1 MVGFSRVSQ
10 LLGTAVATQP
20 EANTI
25 WFKTRMGQS
34 SQCCIDHSD
43 PQTIPIDDLY
53 QQLVYGGQTLWIA
66 TWKLN
71 DWTVMDQLLWGQLL
85 WKNLWVLSHQK
96 QLSTMLQNI
105 SP

>member
-1 MVGFSRVSQ
+1 M
-10 LLGTAVATQP
+10 T
-20 EANTI
+20 
-25 WFKTRMGQS
+25 
-34 SQCCIDHSD
+34 CIDSWA
-43 PQTIPIDDLY
+43 
-53 QQLVYGGQTLWIA
+53 VYRKLTLWIA